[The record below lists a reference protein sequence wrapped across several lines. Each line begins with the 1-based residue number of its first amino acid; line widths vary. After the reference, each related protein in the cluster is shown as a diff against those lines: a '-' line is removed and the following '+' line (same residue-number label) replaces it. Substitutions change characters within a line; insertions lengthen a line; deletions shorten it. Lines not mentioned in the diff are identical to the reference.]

1 MNIRARFR
9 KLAEQWFLREPAF
22 FAIYCKQ
29 NLVSNPQME
38 CALRSGRG
46 MLQYNA
52 VKIGVLN
59 DFELEELTA
68 IEMLRL
74 FLKHPYERRPQGC
87 SGEVITLASDMVL
100 TQNYTFSYF
109 DLVHPKSLNLPDG
122 KYYEWYAFH
131 IANSDDDENGNISA
145 LWQEDVEHSIEIN
158 ELIQETHKFKSDSD
172 DELSSTSLP
181 PLLGFGDIS
190 ALWQENLEHSIE
202 INELIQETH
211 KWGSLK
217 GEMVEKIIASAKPS
231 VDYRKVLSAFR
242 ASILSTR
249 RKLTR
254 MKPNRRFG
262 FLQMGSKHDFS
273 TKLLI
278 AVDTS
283 GSISSE
289 MLRNFFAVIIRF
301 FRYGIDEAD
310 VIQFDTEVKG
320 EILSLKAAHKQKE
333 FEISGRGGTAFQP
346 IFDYLQQHNNYDG
359 LVILTDGYAPAPNLT
374 KSRIVWICSSRENYE
389 RHHEWMKQT
398 GRVCWME
405 I

>member
-145 LWQEDVEHSIEIN
+145 LWQEDV
-158 ELIQETHKFKSDSD
+158 
-172 DELSSTSLP
+172 
-181 PLLGFGDIS
+181 
-190 ALWQENLEHSIE
+190 EHSIE